1 MTTTTA
7 TNKRMNE
14 KHYDNNNSNN
24 HHQQQQHIFCL
35 ARCELGWVKE
45 VAVVV
50 DDLLKSMSLPFLTHT
65 GAASSQEPAQDEAF
79 ITFVAVDWRF
89 KFSVIFGVGTKK
101 YRTSVVKDPAGN
113 PDWNEESV
121 IQVTNISDHVF
132 FTVTEKDDVLGQIII
147 PVASLLTVKGVVK
160 KSALK
165 AHKKCPVPQG
175 ELIFQCYVSKQRPTM
190 VAPQIRSSS
199 GQLNSGGAQ
208 LTGFQKLKQNFSP
221 TPSLVQQKKEE
232 KEEKRK
238 SSSLAN
244 FNKRLSKSIH
254 DIFSLGKFGS
264 GGNNEDEDDQKQL
277 GGKNKRFSLKFP
289 SLGSGLDSSGRD
301 IPVVTHIVPNM
312 ASIQGGTRLVLEGQN
327 LGLGKSDIMELLLC
341 DTDLLDSIEFESESR
356 IYVTTKATTP
366 GKGDLWIET
375 VSGGQNVIKNI
386 FTFVDRSGSTTPVA
400 NKKLTSDPMGSV
412 SSRGKNSALADSL
425 AEKSPIPENKVFDLD
440 TNLSQP
446 STPVERS
453 ISLNNEDRIKKK
465 TPLSGSATLPRR
477 FPRPT
482 EDSFDLTDELS
493 SSAQNSPTVRYK
505 KNFMKHSRRASE
517 STVEVSDETETKKNS
532 EKAELQLEILRLHK
546 ENQELKQANADL
558 TTYID
563 GLVARVMVHCPEA
576 LAAGDDLKPPPP
588 RKK

>member
-1 MTTTTA
+1 MEA
-7 TNKRMNE
+7 
-14 KHYDNNNSNN
+14 
-24 HHQQQQHIFCL
+24 
-35 ARCELGWVKE
+35 AE
-45 VAVVV
+45 VTVVV
-50 DDLLKSMSLPFLTHT
+50 H
-65 GAASSQEPAQDEAF
+65 GARGLQGKKPG
-79 ITFVAVDWRF
+79 RF
-89 KFSVIFGVGTKK
+89 KFSVIFGVGAKK

-121 IQVTNISDHVF
+121 IQVANVSDHVF
-132 FTVTEKDDVLGQIII
+132 FTVTEKEDVLGQIII

-199 GQLNSGGAQ
+199 GNLSSSAQ

-264 GGNNEDEDDQKQL
+264 GGGNAEEDELKQQV
-277 GGKNKRFSLKFP
+277 GKNKRFSLKFP

-327 LGLGKSDIMELLLC
+327 LGLGKSDIMELMLC
-341 DTDLLDSIEFESESR
+341 DTDLLDTIEFESESR
-356 IYVTTKATTP
+356 IYVTTKPTTA

-386 FTFVDRSGSTTPVA
+386 FTFVDRSGATTPVVT
-400 NKKLTSDPMGSV
+400 KKITSDANGSI

-425 AEKSPIPENKVFDLD
+425 AEKSPIPENKAFDLEA
-440 TNLSQP
+440 TFS
-446 STPVERS
+446 SSVPVERS
-453 ISLNNEDRIKKK
+453 SSLNNEDRTKKSK
-465 TPLSGSATLPRR
+465 PLSGSATLPRR
-477 FPRPT
+477 ISRPPS
-482 EDSFDLTDELS
+482 EDAGDFVDGLS
-493 SSAQNSPTVRYK
+493 TSAQSSPTGRYRK
-505 KNFMKHSRRASE
+505 HFMKHSRRASE
-517 STVEVSDETETKKNS
+517 STVDENREEETKKNT

-576 LAAGDDLKPPPP
+576 LAAGDDLKPLPP
-588 RKK
+588 RK